1 MTEEKFIS
9 RLREVFEGWR
19 PTPSDVV
26 WQKIQQRIGIG
37 DTQERHTHTPQVT
50 QQTGK

>member
-26 WQKIQQRIGIG
+26 WERIQHRIGIG
-37 DTQERHTHTPQVT
+37 GTQDTHSPKVT

>member
-9 RLREVFEGWR
+9 RLRKVFEGWR

-37 DTQERHTHTPQVT
+37 DTQEGYTHTHP
-50 QQTGK
+50 KLLNR